1 MSVSSRGFEEP
12 EDDLLE
18 FLKSVSLFANLAEHD
33 LKALS
38 QVIEEVRLPA
48 GVELF
53 VEGSEGD
60 RAYIVRAGEIE
71 VFKASGAR
79 SVLIDV
85 NRPGD
90 VLGEIALIEKK
101 PRMASARART
111 PCVLL
116 AIDQTQFQALL
127 ASHASAT
134 QAMFKTVISRWRSTE
149 AILRQSEKLT
159 QLGTLAAGVAH
170 ELNNPSAAVRRG
182 ADQLLDMFAQL
193 QQAQLQLYALNLTP
207 EQLAALASLEQQVR
221 KRAKELVAI
230 DALAQSDLEY
240 ALESALE
247 NLGVQESWALAPTM
261 ASLGYAPA
269 QLTALAAAFPA
280 HYIATILAWLS
291 NVYQVYLLLSEIGEG
306 AGRIAEIVK
315 AMKSYVYLDQAPVQ
329 RVDIHEGLDNTLV
342 LLRNK
347 LRQGIVV
354 QRQYAEALPRIQ
366 GYGSELN
373 QAWTNIV
380 DNAIDAMQG
389 QGQLTLRTYAE
400 SGQAVVEI
408 EDTGPG
414 IPTAIQHKIFDPF
427 FTTKPVG
434 QGAGLGL
441 YISFNIIVDKHRGD
455 LSVDS
460 QAGRTRFVAKL
471 PISLDLK
478 E

>member
-18 FLKSVSLFANLAEHD
+18 FLKSVSLFANLADHA

-38 QVIEEVRLPA
+38 QVIEEVRLPTGA
-48 GVELF
+48 ELF

-71 VFKASGAR
+71 VFKASGVR

-116 AIDQTQFQALL
+116 AIDQAQFQALL
-127 ASHASAT
+127 ASHPSAA

-149 AILRQSEKLT
+149 AILRQSEKLA

-182 ADQLLDMFAQL
+182 ADQLLDVFAQL
-193 QQAQLQLYALNLTP
+193 QQSQLQLYALNLTP
-207 EQLAALASLEQQVR
+207 AQLAALASLEQQVR

-247 NLGVQESWALAPTM
+247 DLGAQEPWALAPTL

-269 QLTALAAAFPA
+269 QLTTLAATFPA
-280 HYIATILAWLS
+280 HHIATILAWLS

-315 AMKSYVYLDQAPVQ
+315 VMKSYVYLDQAPVQ
-329 RVDIHEGLDNTLV
+329 HVDIHEGLDNTLV

-347 LRQGIVV
+347 LRPGIVV

-373 QAWTNIV
+373 QAWTNII

-414 IPTAIQHKIFDPF
+414 IPTAIQHRIFDPF

-460 QAGRTRFVAKL
+460 QTGRTRFVAKL
-471 PISLDLK
+471 PISLDVK

>member
-1 MSVSSRGFEEP
+1 MSVSGRRFAEL
-12 EDDLLE
+12 EDSLLE
-18 FLKSVSLFANLAEHD
+18 FLKNVPLFANLAEHD

-38 QVIEEVRLPA
+38 QVIEEVRLPS
-48 GVELF
+48 GTELF
-53 VEGSEGD
+53 AEGSEGD
-60 RAYIVRAGEIE
+60 RAYIVREGEIE
-71 VFKASGAR
+71 VFKVSGAR
-79 SVLIDV
+79 TVLIDV
-85 NRPGD
+85 GRPGD
-90 VLGEIALIEKK
+90 VLGEMALIEKK

-116 AIDQTQFQALL
+116 AIDQAQFQALL
-127 ASHASAT
+127 ASHASAA

-149 AILRQSEKLT
+149 AVLRQSEKLA

-182 ADQLLDMFAQL
+182 ADQLLDVFAQL
-193 QQAQLQLYALNLTP
+193 QHAQIELYALNLTS
-207 EQLAALASLEQQVR
+207 EQHTALASLEQQVR
-221 KRAKELVAI
+221 KRAKELITI
-230 DALAQSDLEY
+230 DALAQSNLED

-247 NLGVQESWALAPTM
+247 DLGVQEPWALAPTL

-269 QLTALAAAFPA
+269 QLTALTTTFPA
-280 HYIATILAWLS
+280 RHIETVLAWLS
-291 NVYQVYLLLSEIGEG
+291 NVYQVYLLLTEIGEG
-306 AGRIAEIVK
+306 AQRIAEIVK

-347 LRQGIVV
+347 LRQGVTV
-354 QRQYAEALPRIQ
+354 QRQYAPALPRIQ

-373 QAWTNIV
+373 QAWTNII

-389 QGQLTLRTYAE
+389 QGQLTLRTYQDLE
-400 SGQAVVEI
+400 QIVVEI

-414 IPTAIQHKIFDPF
+414 IPAAIQYKIFDPF

-434 QGAGLGL
+434 QGTGLGL
-441 YISFNIIVDKHRGD
+441 YISYNIIVDRHRGD

-460 QAGRTRFVAKL
+460 QTGRTRLSPNCRSACN
-471 PISLDLK
+471 
-478 E
+478 

>member
-1 MSVSSRGFEEP
+1 MAEQ
-12 EDDLLE
+12 EDSLLA
-18 FLKSVSLFANLAEHD
+18 FLRSVSLFANLADDD
-33 LKALS
+33 LRALS
-38 QVIEEVRLPA
+38 QVIEEVHLPA
-48 GVELF
+48 GAELF

-90 VLGEIALIEKK
+90 VLGEIALIEKR
-101 PRMASARART
+101 PRMAGARARSA
-111 PCVLL
+111 CVLL
-116 AIDQTQFQALL
+116 AIDQAQFQALL

-134 QAMFKTVISRWRSTE
+134 QAMFKTVIARWRSTE
-149 AILRQSEKLT
+149 ALLRQSEKLA

-182 ADQLLDMFAQL
+182 ADQLVDVFAQL

-207 EQLAALASLEQQVR
+207 EQLAALAALEQQVR
-221 KRAKELVAI
+221 KRAKALVVI

-240 ALESALE
+240 ALEGALE
-247 NLGVQESWALAPTM
+247 DLGVQEAWALAPTL

-269 QLTALAAAFPA
+269 ELSALATSFPDRHIAAV
-280 HYIATILAWLS
+280 LAWLS
-291 NVYQVYLLLSEIGEG
+291 NIYQGYLLLSEIGEG
-306 AGRIAEIVK
+306 AGRITEIVK

-329 RVDIHEGLDNTLV
+329 RVDLHEALDNTLV
-342 LLRNK
+342 LLRSK

-354 QRQYAEALPRIQ
+354 QRQYAEALPRIL

-373 QAWTNIV
+373 QAWTNII

-389 QGQLTLRTYAE
+389 QGQLTLRTYE
-400 SGQAVVEI
+400 HSGQVVVEI

-414 IPTAIQHKIFDPF
+414 IPAAIQHRIFDPF

-441 YISFNIIVDKHRGD
+441 YISFNIIVEKHRGE
-455 LSVDS
+455 LSLDS

-471 PISLDLK
+471 PIELEPK
-478 E
+478 ATQFK

>member
-1 MSVSSRGFEEP
+1 M
-12 EDDLLE
+12 
-18 FLKSVSLFANLAEHD
+18 
-33 LKALS
+33 
-38 QVIEEVRLPA
+38 
-48 GVELF
+48 
-53 VEGSEGD
+53 
-60 RAYIVRAGEIE
+60 
-71 VFKASGAR
+71 
-79 SVLIDV
+79 
-85 NRPGD
+85 
-90 VLGEIALIEKK
+90 ALIEKK

-116 AIDQTQFQALL
+116 AIDQAQFQALL
-127 ASHASAT
+127 ASHASAA

-149 AILRQSEKLT
+149 AVLRQSEKLA

-182 ADQLLDMFAQL
+182 ADQLLDVFAQL
-193 QQAQLQLYALNLTP
+193 QHAQIELYALNLTP
-207 EQLAALASLEQQVR
+207 DQHTALASLEQQVR
-221 KRAKELVAI
+221 KRAKELITI
-230 DALAQSDLEY
+230 DALAQSNLED

-247 NLGVQESWALAPTM
+247 DLGVQEPWALAPTL

-269 QLTALAAAFPA
+269 QLTALTTTFPA
-280 HYIATILAWLS
+280 HHIETVLAWLS
-291 NVYQVYLLLSEIGEG
+291 NVYQVYLLLTEIGEG
-306 AGRIAEIVK
+306 AQRIAEIVK

-347 LRQGIVV
+347 LRQGVTV
-354 QRQYAEALPRIQ
+354 QRQYAPALPRIQ

-373 QAWTNIV
+373 QAWTNII

-389 QGQLTLRTYAE
+389 QGQLTLRTYQDLE
-400 SGQAVVEI
+400 QIVVEI

-414 IPTAIQHKIFDPF
+414 IPAAIQYKIFDPF

-434 QGAGLGL
+434 QGTGLGL
-441 YISFNIIVDKHRGD
+441 YISYNIIVDKHRGD

-460 QAGRTRFVAKL
+460 QPGRTRFIAKL
-471 PISLDLK
+471 PISLQLK

>member
-1 MSVSSRGFEEP
+1 MSVSGRRFAEL
-12 EDDLLE
+12 EDSLLE
-18 FLKSVSLFANLAEHD
+18 FLKNVPLFANLAEHD

-38 QVIEEVRLPA
+38 QVIEEVRLPS
-48 GVELF
+48 GTELF
-53 VEGSEGD
+53 AEGSEGD
-60 RAYIVRAGEIE
+60 RAYIVREGEIE
-71 VFKASGAR
+71 VFKVSGAR
-79 SVLIDV
+79 TVLIDV
-85 NRPGD
+85 GRPGD
-90 VLGEIALIEKK
+90 VLGEMALIEKK

-116 AIDQTQFQALL
+116 AIDQAQFQALL
-127 ASHASAT
+127 ASHASAA

-149 AILRQSEKLT
+149 AVLRQSEKLA

-182 ADQLLDMFAQL
+182 ADQLLDVFAQL
-193 QQAQLQLYALNLTP
+193 QHAQIELYALNLTS
-207 EQLAALASLEQQVR
+207 EQHTALASLEQQVR
-221 KRAKELVAI
+221 KRAKELITI
-230 DALAQSDLEY
+230 DALAQSNLED

-247 NLGVQESWALAPTM
+247 DLGVQEPWALAPTL

-269 QLTALAAAFPA
+269 QLTALTTTFPA
-280 HYIATILAWLS
+280 RHIETVLAWLS
-291 NVYQVYLLLSEIGEG
+291 NVYQVYLLLTEIGEG
-306 AGRIAEIVK
+306 AQRIAEIVK

-347 LRQGIVV
+347 LRQGVTV
-354 QRQYAEALPRIQ
+354 QRQYAPALPRIQ

-373 QAWTNIV
+373 QAWTNII

-389 QGQLTLRTYAE
+389 QGQLTLRTYQDLE
-400 SGQAVVEI
+400 QIVVEI

-414 IPTAIQHKIFDPF
+414 IPAAIQYKIFDPF

-434 QGAGLGL
+434 QGTGLGL
-441 YISFNIIVDKHRGD
+441 YISYNIIVDRHRGD

-460 QAGRTRFVAKL
+460 QTGRTRFIAKL
-471 PISLDLK
+471 PISLQLK

>member
-12 EDDLLE
+12 EDNLLE
-18 FLKSVSLFANLAEHD
+18 FLKNVSLFANLAEHD

-38 QVIEEVRLPA
+38 QVIKEVRLPA
-48 GVELF
+48 GAELF

-60 RAYIVRAGEIE
+60 RAYIIRDGEIE
-71 VFKASGAR
+71 VFKVSGAR

-85 NRPGD
+85 GRPGD
-90 VLGEIALIEKK
+90 VLGEMALIEKN

-116 AIDQTQFQALL
+116 AIDQAQFQALL
-127 ASHASAT
+127 ASHASAA

-149 AILRQSEKLT
+149 AVLRQSEKLA

-170 ELNNPSAAVRRG
+170 ELNNPSTAVRRG
-182 ADQLLDMFAQL
+182 ADQLLGVFAQL
-193 QQAQLQLYALNLTP
+193 QHVQLQLYALDLTP
-207 EQLAALASLEQQVR
+207 DQHTALASLEQQVR

-230 DALAQSDLEY
+230 DSLAQSDLAY

-247 NLGVQESWALAPTM
+247 DLGVQEPWALAPTL

-269 QLTALAAAFPA
+269 QLTALTTTFPA
-280 HYIATILAWLS
+280 RQVVTVLAWLG
-291 NVYQVYLLLSEIGEG
+291 NVYQVYVLLSEIGAG

-342 LLRNK
+342 LLRSK
-347 LRQGIVV
+347 LRQGVAV
-354 QRQYAEALPRIQ
+354 QREYAPALPRIQ
-366 GYGSELN
+366 AYGSELN
-373 QAWTNIV
+373 QAWTNII

-389 QGQLTLRTYAE
+389 QGQLTLRTYQE
-400 SGQAVVEI
+400 SEHVVVEI
-408 EDTGPG
+408 EDTGSG
-414 IPTAIQHKIFDPF
+414 ILAAIQPRIFDPF

-434 QGAGLGL
+434 QGTGLGL
-441 YISFNIIVDKHRGD
+441 YISYNIIVDTHRGD
-455 LSVDS
+455 LRVDS
-460 QAGRTRFVAKL
+460 QGGRTRFVAKL
-471 PISLDLK
+471 PIKLQIK

>member
-1 MSVSSRGFEEP
+1 MSVSSSRFAEL
-12 EDDLLE
+12 EDSLLA
-18 FLKSVSLFANLAEHD
+18 FLKNVSLFANLAEND
-33 LKALS
+33 LRALS
-38 QVIEEVRLPA
+38 QVIEEVHLPSGA
-48 GVELF
+48 ELF
-53 VEGSEGD
+53 AEGSEGD

-101 PRMASARART
+101 PRMASARTRT

-116 AIDQTQFQALL
+116 AIDQAQFQALL
-127 ASHASAT
+127 ASHPSAA

-149 AILRQSEKLT
+149 AILRQSEKLA

-182 ADQLLDMFAQL
+182 ADQLLVVFAQL
-193 QQAQLQLYALNLTP
+193 QQAQIQLYALNLAP
-207 EQLAALASLEQQVR
+207 EQLAALAALEQQVR

-230 DALAQSDLEY
+230 DALAQSDLEG
-240 ALESALE
+240 ALERALE
-247 NLGVQESWALAPTM
+247 DLGVQEAWALAPTL

-269 QLTALAAAFPA
+269 QLTALSTTFPA
-280 HYIATILAWLS
+280 HHIATVLAWLS
-291 NVYQVYLLLSEIGEG
+291 NAYQVYLLLSEIGEG

-315 AMKSYVYLDQAPVQ
+315 AMKAYVYLDQAPVQ

-342 LLRNK
+342 LLRSK
-347 LRQGIVV
+347 LRPGIVV

-373 QAWTNIV
+373 QAWTNII

-389 QGQLTLRTYAE
+389 QGRLILRTYAE
-400 SGQAVVEI
+400 SGQVVVEI
-408 EDTGPG
+408 EDSGPG
-414 IPTAIQHKIFDPF
+414 IPAAIQYKIFDPF

-441 YISFNIIVDKHRGD
+441 YISFSIIVDKHRGD

-471 PISLDLK
+471 PINL
-478 E
+478 ER